1 MVAALV
7 RNPPIYDQSSTWLRI
22 GSYAGRSAHTLRP
35 TFLFDERRRVAIR
48 SIGYRR
54 VNDDRE
60 LVERTGGRR
69 TLGRR
74 VIAVFPPAFGRS
86 AYRR

>member
-35 TFLFDERRRVAIR
+35 TFLFDERRRVTIR
-48 SIGYRR
+48 SIGI
-54 VNDDRE
+54 V
-60 LVERTGGRR
+60 
-69 TLGRR
+69 
-74 VIAVFPPAFGRS
+74 A
-86 AYRR
+86 